1 MLVGIFGAGRNGS
14 SLLMRLLDGSPG
26 LWIYPIEL
34 NYLRTFAPRTLRGA
48 VKQTLAACASMLPR
62 QAVEAFENRRQRL
75 VSSWAAEQLQE
86 LKETYLDKLVR
97 PIPVAED
104 PLEAIERRVTGD
116 VCEDLGAYLDVIRS
130 CYDERRNPSLPHLL
144 FKSIEVSDLPR
155 YGRMFPGMK
164 FIHIMRHPYSNYSS
178 LKRTDMVL
186 KQKPF
191 WYQGGDILRLQL
203 ESRWIPH
210 AQFALQG
217 LAAEPSRH
225 HVVRYEDLCD
235 APSRVVTDLCAWLG
249 VAPPEEPTIQ
259 TVLGGRHLKA
269 LPSNPSLKGV
279 ETPAQV
285 VSDMAKQFG
294 YDEILTEREKQLIL
308 FRTFDLGCRL
318 GYFSAADKRQ
328 VPSRIRLFLDWLVPD
343 QWEYMNVSS
352 RPRLVRALLERRLYL
367 CRKLL
372 FPLA

>member
-1 MLVGIFGAGRNGS
+1 VLVGIFGAGRNGS

-34 NYLRTFAPRTLRGA
+34 NYLRTFAPRTLKGA
-48 VKQTLAACASMLPR
+48 VKQTLSACASMLPR
-62 QAVEAFENRRQRL
+62 PAVEAFEHRRRRL
-75 VSSWAAEQLQE
+75 VGTWAAEQLQE
-86 LKETYLDKLVR
+86 LKDTYLDKLVE
-97 PIPVAED
+97 PIPAAGD
-104 PLEAIERRVTGD
+104 PLQGIARRVTGD
-116 VCEDLGAYLDVIRS
+116 VSQDLEAYLDVIRS
-130 CYDERRNPSLPHLL
+130 CYDERRLPSPPQLM

-155 YGRMFPGMK
+155 YWRMFPEMK

-178 LKRTDMVL
+178 LKRTDMVQ

-225 HVVRYEDLCD
+225 HVVRYEDLCES
-235 APSRVVTDLCAWLG
+235 PSRIVTDMCAWLG
-249 VAPPEEPTIQ
+249 VAPPKEPTIQ
-259 TVLGGRHLKA
+259 TVLGGKHLKA

-279 ETPAQV
+279 DTPAQV

-294 YDEILTEREKQLIL
+294 YDEILTERERQLIL
-308 FRTFDLGCRL
+308 FRTYDLGCRL
-318 GYFSAADKRQ
+318 GYFSTADKAQ
-328 VPSRIRLFLDWLVPD
+328 VPGRFRLLLDWLAPD
-343 QWEYMNVSS
+343 QWEYMNASS

-372 FPLA
+372 SPLA

>member
-1 MLVGIFGAGRNGS
+1 VLVGIFGAGRNGS

-34 NYLRTFAPRTLRGA
+34 NYLRTFAPRTLKGA
-48 VKQTLAACASMLPR
+48 VKQTLAACAPMLPR
-62 QAVEAFENRRQRL
+62 QAVDAFERRRRRL
-75 VSSWAAEQLQE
+75 VGTWAAEQLQE
-86 LKETYLDKLVR
+86 LKETYVDKLVK

-104 PLEAIERRVTGD
+104 PLQAIARRVTGD
-116 VCEDLGAYLDVIRS
+116 VSGDLDAYLDVIRS
-130 CYDERRNPSLPHLL
+130 CYDERPLPSPPHLM

-155 YGRMFPGMK
+155 YGRMFPEMK

-178 LKRTDMVL
+178 LKRTDMVQ

-225 HVVRYEDLCD
+225 HVVRYEDLCES
-235 APSRVVTDLCAWLG
+235 PSRIVTDMCAWLG

-259 TVLGGRHLKA
+259 TVLGGKHLKA

-279 ETPAQV
+279 DTPAQV

-294 YDEILTEREKQLIL
+294 YDEILTERERQLIL
-308 FRTFDLGCRL
+308 FRTCDLGCRL
-318 GYFSAADKRQ
+318 GYFSTADKAQ
-328 VPSRIRLFLDWLVPD
+328 VPGRFRLLLDWLAPD
-343 QWEYMNVSS
+343 QWEYMNASS

-372 FPLA
+372 SPLA

>member
-34 NYLRTFAPRTLRGA
+34 NYLRTFAPYSLKEVA
-48 VKQTLAACASMLPR
+48 KQGLAACAPMLPGGVSTL
-62 QAVEAFENRRQRL
+62 VEQRRRQL
-75 VSSWAAEQLQE
+75 VRAWATEQLQE
-86 LKETYLDKLVR
+86 LKDTYLDKLVQ
-97 PIPVAED
+97 PIPVAGD
-104 PLEAIERRVTGD
+104 PLHAIAERVTGD
-116 VCEDLGAYLDVIRS
+116 VSQGLEAYLDVIRS
-130 CYDERRNPSLPHLL
+130 CYDERRLPTAPHLM

-155 YGRMFPGMK
+155 YGRMFPRMK

-191 WYQGGDILRLQL
+191 WFQGGDILRLQL

-210 AQFALQG
+210 AEFALQG

-225 HVVRYEDLCD
+225 LLVRYEDLCD
-235 APSRVVTDLCAWLG
+235 APSRIVTEMCAWLG
-249 VAPPEEPTIQ
+249 VAPPDEPTIQ
-259 TVLGGRHLKA
+259 TVLGGKHLKA

-279 ETPAQV
+279 DTPAQV

-294 YDEILTEREKQLIL
+294 YDEILTERERQLIL

-318 GYFSAADKRQ
+318 GYFSVADRAE
-328 VPSRIRLFLDWLVPD
+328 VPARLRLLLNWLAPD
-343 QWEYMNVSS
+343 QWEYMNASS

-372 FPLA
+372 SPLA

>member
-34 NYLRTFAPRTLRGA
+34 NYLRTFAPRTLKGSL
-48 VKQTLAACASMLPR
+48 KQTLAACAPILPR
-62 QAVEAFENRRQRL
+62 QAVDAFEHRRRRL
-75 VSSWAAEQLQE
+75 VRTWAAEQLQE
-86 LKETYLDKLVR
+86 LQETYLDKLVQ

-104 PLEAIERRVTGD
+104 PLEAISRRVTGD
-116 VCEDLGAYLDVIRS
+116 VCGDLGAYLDVIRS
-130 CYDERRNPSLPHLL
+130 CYDERRLPSLPHLL

-155 YGRMFPGMK
+155 YGRMFPEMK

-178 LKRTDMVL
+178 LKRTDMVQ

-235 APSRVVTDLCAWLG
+235 APSRIVTDLCAWLG

-259 TVLGGRHLKA
+259 TVLGGKHLKA

-294 YDEILTEREKQLIL
+294 YDEILTERERQLIL

-318 GYFSAADKRQ
+318 GYFSEGDKMQ
-328 VPSRIRLFLDWLVPD
+328 VPGRVRLFLNWLAPD
-343 QWEYMNVSS
+343 QWEYMNASS
-352 RPRLVRALLERRLYL
+352 RPRLLRALLKRRLYL

-372 FPLA
+372 SPLA